1 MNNVN
6 DENFVIVDFNVNIT
20 VDENE
25 LIIWEFISNKI
36 ILLIDCFIIILT
48 ISCPYLFYMSNE
60 SNECILMIK
69 MVTSDQNMFHL

>member
-36 ILLIDCFIIILT
+36 ILLIYCFTIILT
-48 ISCPYLFYMSNE
+48 ISCPYFTYRTNQMNAY
-60 SNECILMIK
+60 
-69 MVTSDQNMFHL
+69 

>member
-48 ISCPYLFYMSNE
+48 
-60 SNECILMIK
+60 
-69 MVTSDQNMFHL
+69 